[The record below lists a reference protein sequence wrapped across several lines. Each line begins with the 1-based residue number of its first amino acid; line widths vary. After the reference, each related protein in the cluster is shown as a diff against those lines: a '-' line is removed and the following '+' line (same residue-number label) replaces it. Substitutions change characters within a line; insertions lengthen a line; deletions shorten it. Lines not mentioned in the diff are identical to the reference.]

1 MRLLQVSRV
10 HQVGHYIT
18 DRGRTESLAAG
29 ARKHAR
35 SYRLASRDKC
45 LDDGGQDFA
54 FPVSDILTSRHIFI
68 LPVLLLVPTYRKS
81 TVTTWETVGYRTLV
95 APAGVAQYQRLSA
108 T

>member
-1 MRLLQVSRV
+1 MRLLQVPRV

-18 DRGRTESLAAG
+18 DRCRTKPLAASS
-29 ARKHAR
+29 RKHAG
-35 SYRLASRDKC
+35 SHWLTCRDKG

-54 FPVSDILTSRHIFI
+54 FPVSDILTSRHILI
-68 LPVLLLVPTYRKS
+68 LPVLLHVPTYRKS